1 MTDQRER
8 LARPSSARK
17 RPWYLAIGPALI
29 TACVVFGPGS
39 LIVSSNVGAVYR
51 YQFLWLLGLTGLLM
65 GTYVAMAARIGVCG
79 GASPCTLL
87 ARHLGRPAALV
98 VGLVLCLVCATFQ
111 FSNNLAVAL
120 AAGAFLPHQMTVTL
134 GGAHLEWPVL
144 PTLLVLLNG
153 MIILFLFVGRQI
165 YQTLERG
172 MKVMVA
178 VILLCFVFNLVVAQP
193 NVLAVLSGFIPSW
206 PEGLQVGVP
215 KKVGGSIDDPMIL
228 LASLLGTTFSVG
240 GAFFQGNLV
249 REKNWSIQDYQHGI
263 IDSIAGVAVLT
274 GVSMIIMITAATV
287 IPGQP
292 AHDVGELARSLE
304 PLLGPTAYVLF
315 CLGLFAVAMNPI
327 VINAV
332 IGGTIFAD
340 GLGLPARLNDR
351 APRILTV
358 VVMLI
363 GMSIALW
370 ALGTGQRPVP
380 LIIFGQALTVVGN
393 PLMAAALLWLA
404 NRPEIMGERRNRW
417 AANLLGGLGF
427 LVVLLVAARVL
438 WRVILQIV

>member
-1 MTDQRER
+1 
-8 LARPSSARK
+8 
-17 RPWYLAIGPALI
+17 
-29 TACVVFGPGS
+29 
-39 LIVSSNVGAVYR
+39 
-51 YQFLWLLGLTGLLM
+51 
-65 GTYVAMAARIGVCG
+65 
-79 GASPCTLL
+79 
-87 ARHLGRPAALV
+87 
-98 VGLVLCLVCATFQ
+98 
-111 FSNNLAVAL
+111 
-120 AAGAFLPHQMTVTL
+120 
-134 GGAHLEWPVL
+134 
-144 PTLLVLLNG
+144 
-153 MIILFLFVGRQI
+153 
-165 YQTLERG
+165 
-172 MKVMVA
+172 
-178 VILLCFVFNLVVAQP
+178 
-193 NVLAVLSGFIPSW
+193 
-206 PEGLQVGVP
+206 
-215 KKVGGSIDDPMIL
+215 
-228 LASLLGTTFSVG
+228 
-240 GAFFQGNLV
+240 
-249 REKNWSIQDYQHGI
+249 
-263 IDSIAGVAVLT
+263 
-274 GVSMIIMITAATV
+274 
-287 IPGQP
+287 
-292 AHDVGELARSLE
+292 
-304 PLLGPTAYVLF
+304 LLGPTAYVLF

-438 WRVILQIV
+438 WRVVLQIV